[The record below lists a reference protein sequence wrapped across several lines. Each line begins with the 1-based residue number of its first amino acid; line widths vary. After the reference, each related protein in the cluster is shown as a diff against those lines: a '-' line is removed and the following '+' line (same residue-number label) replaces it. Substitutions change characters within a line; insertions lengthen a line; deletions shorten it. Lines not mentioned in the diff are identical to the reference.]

1 MHNIFLRKLMALL
14 TKIEIA
20 QSAKLKPIAE
30 IAASLGLTPDD
41 IEMYGKYKAKIRPE
55 VYQRNKDKPD
65 GKLIIVTAIT
75 PTKFGEGKTTMSI
88 GLAEALGKLGKKNIV
103 VLRQPSMGPVFGVK
117 GGACGAGYA
126 QVLPM
131 EDINVHFTG
140 DLHAITSAHDLLTS
154 IMENH
159 INRGNELGISLHDIM
174 WKRVI
179 DIESRTLRKIV
190 IGIGGKNNG
199 IPYESGFE
207 ITTASEI
214 AAIHAI
220 SSDFMD
226 LKRRMAEI
234 TVAYSNDGAPIK
246 AGQLQVVGAMAI
258 LMKDAV
264 KPNLVQTIEGTPAII
279 HGGPFANIA
288 HGCPSLVAIKMAQ
301 KLADYVVLEPGF
313 GADLGM
319 EKFCNIASRAG
330 DLKPSVA
337 VIVATIKALKRH
349 GGTKYKDI
357 DKPSTE
363 NVRKGLPILAKEVE
377 NARKFG
383 LNVVVCMNHFI
394 NDAKEEID
402 IVLDWAKENKVPAAF
417 TDTVLKGGVGGIELA
432 NLVLKELEKPSNF
445 HYLYPLEM
453 PVEEK
458 IRTIAKEIYGVTD
471 IRLTDDA
478 RKALKQIEKL
488 GFNKLP
494 ICMAKT
500 PLSLTDNEDLQGLP
514 PAGYI
519 LPIVNLKPS
528 TGAGF
533 IVAYCGDISTMP
545 GEPTH
550 PASEEMDIDENGI
563 IKGLA

>member
-1 MHNIFLRKLMALL
+1 MALP

-20 QSAKLKPIAE
+20 QSAKLKPITE
-30 IAASLGLTPDD
+30 IAAGLGLGPDD

-55 VYQRNKDKPD
+55 VYTRNKDKPD

-88 GLAEALGKLGKKNIV
+88 GLAEALGKLGKRNIV
-103 VLRQPSMGPVFGVK
+103 VLRQPSLGPVFGVK

-140 DLHAITSAHDLLTS
+140 DLHAITCAHDLLTS

-190 IGIGGKNNG
+190 VGIGGKNNG

-234 TVAYSNDGAPIK
+234 TVAYDKEGKPVK

-288 HGCPSLVAIKMAQ
+288 HGCPSLIAIKTAQ
-301 KLADYVVLEPGF
+301 KLTDYVVLEPGF

-319 EKFCNIASRAG
+319 EKFCNIASRVG
-330 DLKPSVA
+330 GLKPSVA

-349 GGTKYKDI
+349 GGTKYRDI
-357 DKPSTE
+357 DNPSAE
-363 NVRKGLPILAKEVE
+363 NVKKGLPILAKEVE
-377 NARKFG
+377 NAKKFG
-383 LNVVVCMNHFI
+383 LYPVVCMNHFL
-394 NDAKEEID
+394 NDSQEEID
-402 IVLDWAKENKVPAAF
+402 LVMNWAKENGVPAAF
-417 TDTVLKGGVGGIELA
+417 TDTVLKGGAGGTELA
-432 NLVLKELEKPSNF
+432 NLVLKEFEKPNNF

-458 IRTIAKEIYGVTD
+458 IRTIAKEIYGVAD

-488 GFNKLP
+488 GFDKLP

-533 IVAYCGDISTMP
+533 IIAYCGDISTMP

>member
-1 MHNIFLRKLMALL
+1 MALQ

-20 QSAKLKPIAE
+20 QSAKLRPITEIAE
-30 IAASLGLTPDD
+30 GLGLSPDD

-55 VYQRNKDKPD
+55 VYLRNKDKPD

-88 GLAEALGKLGKKNIV
+88 GLAEALGKLGKRNIV
-103 VLRQPSMGPVFGVK
+103 VLRQPSLGPVFGVK

-140 DLHAITSAHDLLTS
+140 DLHAITCAHDLLTS

-159 INRGNELGISLHDIM
+159 INRGNELGISLQDIM

-190 IGIGGKNNG
+190 VGLGGKNNG

-226 LKRRMAEI
+226 LKRRMGEI
-234 TVAYSNDGAPIK
+234 TVAYDKDGKPVK

-258 LMKDAV
+258 LLKDAI

-288 HGCPSLVAIKMAQ
+288 HGCPSLVGIKTAQ
-301 KLADYVVLEPGF
+301 KLTDYVVIEPGF

-330 DLKPSVA
+330 GLQPSVV

-357 DKPSTE
+357 DKSSAE
-363 NVRKGLPILAKEVE
+363 AVKRGLPILAKEIE
-377 NARKFG
+377 NAKKFG
-383 LNVVVCMNHFI
+383 LHPVVCMNHFL
-394 NDAKEEID
+394 NDSQEEID
-402 IVLDWAKENKVPAAF
+402 IIMNWAKENGVPAAF
-417 TDTVLKGGVGGIELA
+417 TDTVLKGGAGGVELA
-432 NLVLKELEKPSNF
+432 NLVLKELEKPNNF
-445 HYLYPLEM
+445 HYLYTLEM
-453 PVEEK
+453 SVEEK

-478 RKALKQIEKL
+478 RKTLKQIEKL

-514 PAGYI
+514 PEGYI

-550 PASEEMDIDENGI
+550 PASEEMDIDEKGI